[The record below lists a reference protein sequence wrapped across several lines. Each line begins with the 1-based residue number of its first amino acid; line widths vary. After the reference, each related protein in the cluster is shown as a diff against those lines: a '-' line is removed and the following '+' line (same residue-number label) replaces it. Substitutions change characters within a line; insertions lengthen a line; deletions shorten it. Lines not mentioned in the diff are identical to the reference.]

1 MALPDIRSL
10 DIGML
15 RTFDALLRE
24 RSVSRAASRL
34 FLSQPAVS
42 ASLKRLRDTFA
53 DPLFTRT
60 AHGVQPTARAMALA
74 PHVESVLLEVSKLLN
89 AERGFDP
96 ATSDRIFRVSGSDY
110 SSQRMLPAV
119 CFDLVRLGSRVRLLW
134 ESANFAT
141 LAERLKRGDL
151 DLGVIPRLAPP
162 VEIEHRRLYEDSY
175 VAVARRGH
183 PAFADGLGLAA
194 FCDTPQV
201 FFGYGASWLDDHI
214 DQLLARQGL
223 QRRMQVAVTSFAQMA
238 GILAR
243 TDHLSVFP
251 RRVALAHE
259 AELQSWP
266 LPFDM
271 PQYTVYLCWDR
282 RSDDDAGVAWLREAL
297 AGADA

>member
-24 RSVSRAASRL
+24 RSVSRAAARL

-42 ASLKRLRDTFA
+42 ASLKRLRDTFD

-60 AHGVQPTARAMALA
+60 AHGVQPTARALALA
-74 PHVESVLLEVSKLLN
+74 PHVEAVLLEVSKLLN
-89 AERGFDP
+89 LERGFDP

-119 CFDLVRLGSRVRLLW
+119 CSELATMGSRVRLLW

-151 DLGVIPRLAPP
+151 DLGVIPRLSPP
-162 VEIEHRRLYEDSY
+162 SEVEHQGLYEDSY

-183 PAFADGLGLAA
+183 PAFEAGVSIDA

-223 QRRMQVAVTSFAQMA
+223 HRRMQVAVTSFSQMA
-238 GILAR
+238 AILAR

-251 RRVALAHE
+251 RRVALSHE

-266 LPFDM
+266 LPFEM
-271 PQYTVYLCWDR
+271 PRYTVYLCWDR
-282 RSDDDAGVAWLREAL
+282 RSQEDAGVAWLRGAL
-297 AGADA
+297 ADVDQ